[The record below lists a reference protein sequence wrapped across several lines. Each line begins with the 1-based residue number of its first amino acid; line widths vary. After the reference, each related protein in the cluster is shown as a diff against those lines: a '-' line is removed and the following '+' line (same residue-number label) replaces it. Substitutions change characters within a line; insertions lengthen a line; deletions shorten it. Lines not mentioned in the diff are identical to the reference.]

1 MKKKYYLK
9 MKLQKKQESAGSN
22 KKNQNPYNKSLYV
35 KVTSE

>member
-1 MKKKYYLK
+1 

-22 KKNQNPYNKSLYV
+22 KKTQNPYNKSLYV